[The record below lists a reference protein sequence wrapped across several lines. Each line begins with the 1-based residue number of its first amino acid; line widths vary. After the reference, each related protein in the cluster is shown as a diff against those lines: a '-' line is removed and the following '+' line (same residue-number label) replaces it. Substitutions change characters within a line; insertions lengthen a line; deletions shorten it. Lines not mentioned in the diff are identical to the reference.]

1 MVFESLGTGIRN
13 VRNCIYF
20 RGKGKNLRNGQKSS
34 TKVNSS
40 PSYQELQNQQKRQN
54 QQNKQ
59 ITRHNHINTKMT
71 ALTILVEHHFLS
83 FCCYVLFH
91 VFFLCFLYC
100 SYLDHPFP
108 HSLWP
113 SIFSANFHGVQGAQD
128 SKILQLNNSDE
139 VMLVGKNVTEAR
151 IT

>member
-1 MVFESLGTGIRN
+1 MVFESLGTDIRN

-91 VFFLCFLYC
+91 IFFSMLSLLQLLRSPFPTLLVTLNFLC
-100 SYLDHPFP
+100 
-108 HSLWP
+108 
-113 SIFSANFHGVQGAQD
+113 
-128 SKILQLNNSDE
+128 QLSW
-139 VMLVGKNVTEAR
+139 GTR
-151 IT
+151 GSR